1 MATVHINV
9 LGHIDA
15 DGHLRLDLPTGL
27 PTGDAEIAV
36 TIAQKM
42 EYPCRQYDF
51 SQLAGRL
58 KWAGDA
64 VQEQRRMRFFW

>member
-9 LGHIDA
+9 QGHIDA

-36 TIAQKM
+36 TIAPKNGNTSGL
-42 EYPCRQYDF
+42 YDF
-51 SQLAGRL
+51 SQIAGRL

-64 VQEQRRMRFFW
+64 LLEQRGMRNEW